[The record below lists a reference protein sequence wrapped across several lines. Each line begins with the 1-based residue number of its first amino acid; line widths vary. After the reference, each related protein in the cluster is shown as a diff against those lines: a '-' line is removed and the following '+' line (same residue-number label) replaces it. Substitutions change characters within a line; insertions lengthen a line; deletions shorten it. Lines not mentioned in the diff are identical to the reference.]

1 MSKQRPLTRS
11 EEKLLADKKRVLLQK
26 REEFKDGL
34 PFLYGHKWYS
44 WQRQFYNS
52 RCNMRLFSAGNQ
64 LGKSSVH
71 QWDKINRA
79 TNLKMHEEFWPG
91 RKPDLFWYWM
101 TDQATLDREVKLK
114 WMRWLPQ
121 GAFKDSDQYGWKLDA
136 NKKGEEVKGIIFNS
150 GITLEFKLYT
160 QSPRNIQSATVFD
173 MGCFPHGTP
182 IITKRGTIPIEQ
194 VVVGDLALSEAG
206 WKPVEKV
213 MTRRSD
219 VLTREFENGEIVRA
233 TPEHPYW
240 TKNRGWIAFSDL
252 KTSDICVKHPLWNLI
267 KKSYYSKVIC
277 TRVFRKAM
285 TFVSRI
291 TLEARSVRETLRSFS
306 MSLFGKAITAEPFQ
320 MDMLSITKISS
331 PLIIDYPTSSC
342 SPEASTPQ
350 FTSLKSGKKKAFT
363 NVHARNAEKFSK
375 PGALRNLLGSVL
387 LSVEG
392 LRKLAVAYVVEKS
405 LKSGVGQANST
416 RSELRARQ
424 NVAILKES
432 NQEVINLTVADSHT
446 YFANGI
452 LVHNCDEEMPLS
464 FWDEASQ
471 RISSTGRHFSTGFTA
486 TLNQLMWWR
495 ALEGKGASEKFPDA
509 FKLQVSKFDC
519 LVFDDGSPGLYTEE
533 QIHEEIKNCSS
544 EAQVNRRIYGKFAP
558 ESGLKYHAFDPAR
571 HYIDPVPIP
580 IDWLRYSGVD
590 IGSGGDKNHPGA
602 FFFIAVRPDM
612 KLGYVFKG
620 RRLDDIVTT
629 AGDILNYYIVERASD
644 EMTDQAYDYHSK
656 EFGLIAERA
665 GESFSM
671 ANKSHELGEDTINT
685 LFANDMLFLF
695 DTPEVR
701 KIGEE
706 MLTLMKSTDKRKAV
720 DDAIDSCR
728 YGLMCVP
735 WDWTAAIKKLKPVDK
750 KEEKPRALT
759 NEEYLAD
766 EIKRRRG
773 ETKEDDQEGWGELGA
788 EIDFWNSLYSGF

>member
-64 LGKSSVH
+64 VGKSSVH

-114 WMRWLPQ
+114 WMRWLPR
-121 GAFKDSDQYGWKLDA
+121 GSFKDSDQYGWKLDA
-136 NKKGEEVKGIIFNS
+136 NKKGDEVKAIVFNS
-150 GITLEFKLYT
+150 GITLEFKLFT
-160 QSPRNIQSATVFD
+160 QSPRNVQSATVFD
-173 MGCFPHGTP
+173 MG
-182 IITKRGTIPIEQ
+182 
-194 VVVGDLALSEAG
+194 S
-206 WKPVEKV
+206 
-213 MTRRSD
+213 
-219 VLTREFENGEIVRA
+219 
-233 TPEHPYW
+233 
-240 TKNRGWIAFSDL
+240 
-252 KTSDICVKHPLWNLI
+252 
-267 KKSYYSKVIC
+267 
-277 TRVFRKAM
+277 
-285 TFVSRI
+285 
-291 TLEARSVRETLRSFS
+291 
-306 MSLFGKAITAEPFQ
+306 
-320 MDMLSITKISS
+320 
-331 PLIIDYPTSSC
+331 
-342 SPEASTPQ
+342 
-350 FTSLKSGKKKAFT
+350 
-363 NVHARNAEKFSK
+363 
-375 PGALRNLLGSVL
+375 
-387 LSVEG
+387 
-392 LRKLAVAYVVEKS
+392 
-405 LKSGVGQANST
+405 
-416 RSELRARQ
+416 
-424 NVAILKES
+424 
-432 NQEVINLTVADSHT
+432 
-446 YFANGI
+446 
-452 LVHNCDEEMPLS
+452 DEELPIQ
-464 FWDEASQ
+464 FWDEAIQ
-471 RISSTGRHFSTGFTA
+471 RISSTGRHFSSGFTA

-519 LVFDDGSPGLYTEE
+519 LVFDDGSPGLYNEE

-558 ESGLKYHAFDPAR
+558 EAGLKYHAFDPAR

-580 IDWLRYSGVD
+580 LDWLRYSGVD
-590 IGSGGDKNHPGA
+590 IGAGGDKNHPGA
-602 FFFIAVRPDM
+602 FYFIAVRPDM
-612 KLGYVFKG
+612 KLAYVYKG

-629 AGDILNYYIVERASD
+629 AGDILNYYIVERGSD

-685 LFANDMLFLF
+685 LFANDMIFLF

-701 KIGEE
+701 KVGEE
-706 MLTLMKSTDKRKAV
+706 MLTLMKNMDKRKAT
-720 DDAIDSCR
+720 DDAIDGFR
-728 YGLMCVP
+728 YGSMCVP

-759 NEEYLAD
+759 NEEHLAD

-788 EIDFWNSLYSGF
+788 EIDFWNELYSG